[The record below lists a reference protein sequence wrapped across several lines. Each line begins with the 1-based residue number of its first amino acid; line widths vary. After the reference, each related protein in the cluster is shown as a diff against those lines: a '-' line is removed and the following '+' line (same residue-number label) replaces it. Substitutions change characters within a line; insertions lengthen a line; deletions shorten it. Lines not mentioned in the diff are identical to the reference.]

1 MDYVIINNVKVILV
15 KPYGYCAG
23 VANAIALAYKTK
35 QNNPNRE
42 VVILGML
49 IHNEDALKELNKA
62 GIETIYHKDKDLV
75 ELIDEVKEGSV
86 VILTAHGHK
95 KEVEDK
101 LNERGLEFVDTTCP
115 FVNLTFSEIAKA
127 VKDGHEVIYI
137 GKENH
142 PEANAA
148 LSISGH
154 VHLLDVSKK
163 IVPEILDKSPLIIN
177 QTTFSHYE
185 IESLINLIKE
195 KYPTARAFK
204 SVCDASTKRQEALLS
219 LPKEVELIYIVGGK
233 NSNNAKTL
241 FDMASKHYPNA
252 LVRLIQN
259 EADINEK
266 DLKGLNLVAIS
277 SGASTPKEISEAI
290 KAKLEAI

>member
-1 MDYVIINNVKVILV
+1 MKVILS

-23 VANAIALAYKTK
+23 VANAISLAYKTK
-35 QNNPNRE
+35 QNNPHRK

-49 IHNEDALKELNKA
+49 IHNEDTLKSLEEA
-62 GIETIYHKDKDLV
+62 GIETIYQKDKDLLD
-75 ELIDEVKEGSV
+75 LIDIIKDDSV

-101 LNERGLEFVDTTCP
+101 LNQRGLEFIDTTCP

-127 VKDGHEVIYI
+127 VKDNHEVIYI
-137 GKENH
+137 GKANH

-148 LSISGH
+148 LSVSSH
-154 VHLLDVSKK
+154 VHLIDVSNPK
-163 IVPEILDKSPLIIN
+163 VPEIVDKSPLIIN

-185 IESLINLIKE
+185 IERLIGLIKE
-195 KYPTARAFK
+195 KYPSSKVFK

-219 LPKEVELIYIVGGK
+219 LPKECELIYVVGGK

-241 FDMASKHYPNA
+241 FDMAKANFPKA
-252 LVRLIQN
+252 KVLLIQN
-259 EADINEK
+259 QNDINEK
-266 DLKGLNLVAIS
+266 DLLGLNLVAIS

-290 KAKLEAI
+290 KARIESIAN